1 MNVRVHGGQRSASG
15 VSPLPAL
22 LGGMKRH
29 TQDLASRSDSQNHIV
44 KAAVLDNRG
53 FWGGQTPALTLGLRG
68 HLGAEGAAP
77 PLRVTGLGH
86 RMHSS
91 DEMAHPN
98 MSYTRAQTGPAAS
111 RPEQTLLSH
120 SSVMDRFVYFFFFFP
135 PLLAMLGIE
144 HRPSQTI
151 QTIYLYHTNHCF
163 F

>member
-1 MNVRVHGGQRSASG
+1 MCDVGDSFVLSGDPPSAAVSAARSNPCFVCVHTCSCLGGGMHMNVRVHAGQRSASG

-77 PLRVTGLGH
+77 PLRVTVQMRWPIPTCHILG
-86 RMHSS
+86 SKQVQ
-91 DEMAHPN
+91 P
-98 MSYTRAQTGPAAS
+98 PAAQS
-111 RPEQTLLSH
+111 KPYSATVL
-120 SSVMDRFVYFFFFFP
+120 
-135 PLLAMLGIE
+135 
-144 HRPSQTI
+144 
-151 QTIYLYHTNHCF
+151 
-163 F
+163 